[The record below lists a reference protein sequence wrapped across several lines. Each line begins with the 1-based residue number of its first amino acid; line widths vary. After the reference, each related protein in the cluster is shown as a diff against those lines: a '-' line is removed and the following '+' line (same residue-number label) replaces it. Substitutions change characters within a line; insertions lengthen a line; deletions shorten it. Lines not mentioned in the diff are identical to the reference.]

1 MATGRKAIYFLSLIV
16 ACVLLSISQAYA
28 SEGGEQA
35 EHMNYMI

>member
-28 SEGGEQA
+28 SEGGNRQ
-35 EHMNYMI
+35 NI